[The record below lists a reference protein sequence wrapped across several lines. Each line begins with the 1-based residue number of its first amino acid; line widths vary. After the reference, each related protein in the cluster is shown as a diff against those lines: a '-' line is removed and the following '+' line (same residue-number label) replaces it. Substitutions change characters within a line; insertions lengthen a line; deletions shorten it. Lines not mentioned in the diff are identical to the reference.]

1 MDRRRFLEVSGRTF
15 ALASLA
21 GILPRRAQAATVPAQ
36 AAAPKEG
43 APGSAPQAAAP
54 AKRKGHINHSVCRW
68 CYGGISLDDLCKN
81 AVAMGIA
88 SIEILSENDWPTLK
102 KYGLT
107 CAMPNGPGGIPDGW
121 NRTEHHDDLVKNS
134 EALLPKIA
142 AAGLPNMIVFS
153 GNKKGQADSEGV
165 ANCAAGLK
173 RIAPL
178 AEKLG
183 VTIALEILNSK
194 VDHGDYAFD
203 NMRYGLEVV
212 QKSGSN
218 RVKILYDIYHAQ
230 IMEGDVIRTIR
241 DHKDSIAHFHTG
253 GVPGRHEIDET
264 QELNYTAVCHAIAET
279 GYKGFV
285 AQEFVPTRDP
295 MTSLRQAIE
304 ICDV

>member
-1 MDRRRFLEVSGRTF
+1 V
-15 ALASLA
+15 
-21 GILPRRAQAATVPAQ
+21 
-36 AAAPKEG
+36 
-43 APGSAPQAAAP
+43 
-54 AKRKGHINHSVCRW
+54 
-68 CYGGISLDDLCKN
+68 
-81 AVAMGIA
+81 
-88 SIEILSENDWPTLK
+88 K

-107 CAMPNGPGGIPDGW
+107 CAMPNGPGGIPEGW
-121 NRTEHHDDLVKNS
+121 NRAEHHDALVKRS
-134 EALLPKIA
+134 EELLPKIA
-142 AAGLPNMIVFS
+142 AAGLPSMIVFS
-153 GNKKGQADSEGV
+153 GNKGGQSDKDGIEQ
-165 ANCAAGLK
+165 CAIGLK

-183 VTIALEILNSK
+183 VTVQLEILNSK

-203 NMRYGLEVV
+203 NMRYGVEVM
-212 QKSGSN
+212 QKVASD

-241 DHKDSIAHFHTG
+241 DHKDVIGHYHTG

-264 QELNYTAVCHAIAET
+264 QELNYAAVCRAIAET
-279 GYKGFV
+279 GYKGYV